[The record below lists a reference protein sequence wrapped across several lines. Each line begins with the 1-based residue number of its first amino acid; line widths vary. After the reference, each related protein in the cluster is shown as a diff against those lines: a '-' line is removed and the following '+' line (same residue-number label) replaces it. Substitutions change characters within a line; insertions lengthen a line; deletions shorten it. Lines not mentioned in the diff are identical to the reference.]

1 MGVFFLFMRSV
12 FIVFGLF
19 FLVQVQGQKLVKK
32 AFIGPR
38 TQSIQI
44 DSQYC
49 YHVDLQTAKT
59 KEVQVEASIEGE
71 YAKDLLI
78 SIEEK
83 GTTVRISADFQ
94 PNFINPNDKLSAH
107 KVVSI
112 ALHITVPQ
120 YKNVSIFGTNSN
132 VEVEG
137 KYQNLDVTLSDGRC
151 ALNKVSET
159 VEVTTQKG
167 DIWLNA
173 ENGNIIAESTYGQ
186 VENDPIPK
194 GHNQYILKTVEGNIH
209 LRKTK

>member
-1 MGVFFLFMRSV
+1 MRPLFV
-12 FIVFGLF
+12 LVGLL

-44 DSQYC
+44 DAQNC
-49 YHVDLQTAKT
+49 YQIDLQTAKT

-71 YAKDLLI
+71 YAKDLLV

-83 GTTVRISADFQ
+83 GTTVRISAGFH

-120 YKNVSIFGTNSN
+120 YKEVAVFGTNSN

-137 KYQNLDVTLSDGRC
+137 KYQSLDVTLSDGRC
-151 ALNKVSET
+151 ALNNVSET

-167 DIWLNA
+167 DIWLQA
-173 ENGNIIAESTYGQ
+173 DSGNILAESAYGH
-186 VENDPIPK
+186 VEKAQIPT
-194 GHNQYILKTVEGNIH
+194 GQNQYTLKTVEGNIH

>member
-1 MGVFFLFMRSV
+1 MKPLFFV
-12 FIVFGLF
+12 VGLF
-19 FLVQVQGQKLVKK
+19 FLVHVQAQKLVKK

-44 DSQYC
+44 DSQHC
-49 YHVDLQTAKT
+49 YQIDLQTART

-78 SIEEK
+78 SIEEN
-83 GTTVRISADFQ
+83 GTTVRISAGFQ

-112 ALHITVPQ
+112 ALQITVPQ
-120 YKNVSIFGTNSN
+120 YKDVSIFGTNTN

-151 ALNKVSET
+151 ELNNVSET

-167 DIWLNA
+167 DIWVNA
-173 ENGNIIAESTYGQ
+173 NSGTILAESTYGL
-186 VENDPIPK
+186 VENDQIPI
-194 GHNQYILKTVEGNIH
+194 GNNQYILKTVQGNIH

>member
-1 MGVFFLFMRSV
+1 MKSF

-44 DSQYC
+44 DSRYC
-49 YHVDLQTAKT
+49 YQIDLQTART
-59 KEVQVEASIEGE
+59 KEVLVEASIEGE
-71 YAKDLLI
+71 YSKDLLV
-78 SIEEK
+78 SLEEQ
-83 GTTVRISADFQ
+83 GTTVLISTGFH

-107 KVVSI
+107 KVISI

-120 YKNVSIFGTNSN
+120 YKSVSVFGTNSN
-132 VEVEG
+132 VQVKG
-137 KYQNLDVTLSDGRC
+137 KYQNLDVKLSDGRC
-151 ALNKVSET
+151 ELDNVSET

-167 DIWLNA
+167 DIWLSA
-173 ENGNIIAESTYGQ
+173 DRGTILAESTYGQ
-186 VENDPIPK
+186 VENDQIPN
-194 GHNQYILKTVEGNIH
+194 GHNQYTLKTVEGNIH